1 MADGDVIVGGEVTDI
16 IEAIKVVLKKAI
28 VHDGLRRGLRECTKA
43 LERKEAHLAV
53 LASDCDEPSYV
64 RLVTALCKEHGVNLL
79 KVPSRLEL
87 GEWCGLCK
95 VDKEG
100 NARNVVNTS
109 CVVITNYG
117 ETTPELDFVIEYF
130 KKQ

>member
-1 MADGDVIVGGEVTDI
+1 MADGDVIVGGEGTDI

-64 RLVTALCKEHGVNLL
+64 RLVTALCKEHGVTLL

-100 NARNVVNTS
+100 NARMLSTPLALLSPTMVRPPLSSTS
-109 CVVITNYG
+109 
-117 ETTPELDFVIEYF
+117 
-130 KKQ
+130 